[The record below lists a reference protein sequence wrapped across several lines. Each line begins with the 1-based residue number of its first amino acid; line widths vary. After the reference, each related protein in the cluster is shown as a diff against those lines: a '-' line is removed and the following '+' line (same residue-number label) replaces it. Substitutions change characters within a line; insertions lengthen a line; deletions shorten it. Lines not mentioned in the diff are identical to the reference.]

1 MLGYR
6 SAIAAMVVGMT
17 VGGVPVRA
25 QGRVGMGM
33 GPGMMGGMRDSATAA
48 QMRLVHELVVNND
61 RISRNVTNLPNGIR
75 TVTESSDPR
84 LARLIKEHVVS
95 MDQRVRRADDPGLPM
110 ESPALH
116 AIFLG
121 KDKITTAI
129 DTTARG
135 AIIVQTSGDSAIVL
149 ALQQHA
155 AEVTDLVNR
164 GMAAMH
170 DAMMK
175 NAPGMS
181 QRHPPE
187 KRPPGGR
194 IP

>member
-121 KDKITTAI
+121 QDKITTTI

-135 AIIVQTSGDSAIVL
+135 AAIVQTSGDSAIVV

-175 NAPGMS
+175 NVPGMG
-181 QRHPPE
+181 QRHPPG